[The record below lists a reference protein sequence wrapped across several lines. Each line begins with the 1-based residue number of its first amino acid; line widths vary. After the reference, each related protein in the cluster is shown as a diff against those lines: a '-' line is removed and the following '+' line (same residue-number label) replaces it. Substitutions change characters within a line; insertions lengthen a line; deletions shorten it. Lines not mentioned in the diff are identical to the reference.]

1 MPPSRGSSQ
10 SRDQTHLLGLLHWQT
25 GSSPRLPPGNVGCG
39 AHIIFR
45 AAQSH
50 IPSLVLV
57 LGAHPKARLLFSV
70 LIMKGLTPLPKQAVK
85 VSTHIDLEWLHAL
98 SAAVPDLLMV
108 LLFFCMLSQ
117 SCLTSCNPS
126 VTSQAPCPWDSPGK
140 NTGVGCHFLLQGI
153 FSTQGSKFM
162 SPACWQADST
172 TKANYCSQSIEGL
185 KEVQTFHNKRPH
197 SCLGSGLHFY

>member
-25 GSSPRLPPGNVGCG
+25 GSSPLLPPGNVGCG

-50 IPSLVLV
+50 IPLVLV
-57 LGAHPKARLLFSV
+57 LGTHPKARLLFSV
-70 LIMKGLTPLPKQAVK
+70 LIMKGLTPLPKQAMK
-85 VSTHIDLEWLHAL
+85 VSTYIDLEWLHAL

-117 SCLTSCNPS
+117 SVMS
-126 VTSQAPCPWDSPGK
+126 D
-140 NTGVGCHFLLQGI
+140 LLQPLCNQPGSLSMG
-153 FSTQGSKFM
+153 FSRQEY
-162 SPACWQADST
+162 W
-172 TKANYCSQSIEGL
+172 
-185 KEVQTFHNKRPH
+185 
-197 SCLGSGLHFY
+197 SGLPLPPLGDLLNPRIQIHVSCMLAGRLDYKSQLLFSVNRGPQRSADFSQ